1 MLQSALFLLLV
12 TATASAQAAGADG
25 MTPANLLT
33 GAAFALLATLLFA
46 ALLYG
51 LERVWRRVSERLGH
65 DTTAEDDVHS
75 LGSFA
80 LRFAGHLAGLV
91 RWGLWLALIYAWVVF
106 VLECFPF
113 SRPLGE
119 QLGGLVLST
128 LTRIAQGAV
137 NALPDIITLV
147 VILFLTRAVVDVLGQ
162 VFDSVQ
168 SGKLQ
173 LPFLHRE
180 TTGATR
186 RIITILIWGLG
197 IAFAYPYIP
206 GSNSEAFKGLSVL
219 FGIVISLG
227 STGVMTQMMSG
238 LVVVYSRALR
248 KGDFVA
254 VNDVEGM
261 VVEVGTLATKLI
273 NMRNE
278 EITIPN
284 GVLISSPIHN
294 YSKLSSSQG
303 SLLSTKVTIGYD
315 TPWRQVHA
323 MLIAA
328 ARSTEGLRQEPAPV
342 VYQRALSDFYVEYE
356 VFAHINEPLHRI
368 RILSLLHA
376 NIQDQFNEHG
386 VQIMSP
392 HFFDQPAEAVVVP
405 KAKWF
410 AAPADKPDQA

>member
-1 MLQSALFLLLV
+1 MRLPVLLLALV
-12 TATASAQAAGADG
+12 AAASPASAADTAGT
-25 MTPANLLT
+25 TPTSLLI
-33 GAAFALLATLLFA
+33 GVALALLATAVLA
-46 ALLYG
+46 ASLYG
-51 LERVWRRVSERLGH
+51 LEHLWRRMSERLAPTSGEQG
-65 DTTAEDDVHS
+65 AHS
-75 LGSFA
+75 LGALA
-80 LRFAGHLAGLV
+80 LRFLSHLAGLF
-91 RWGLWLALIYAWVVF
+91 RWGLWLILIYAWAVF
-106 VLECFPF
+106 ALECFPF

-119 QLGGLVLST
+119 QLGELVLST
-128 LTRIAQGAV
+128 LTRIAHSTV
-137 NALPDIITLV
+137 NALPDLITLA
-147 VILFLTRAVVDVLGQ
+147 VILFLTRAIVDVMGQ
-162 VFDSVQ
+162 VFESVH

-186 RIITILIWGLG
+186 RIVTVLVWGLG

-254 VNDVEGM
+254 VNGVEGM
-261 VVEVGTLATKLI
+261 VVEVGTLATKLV
-273 NMRNE
+273 NLRNE

-284 GVLISSPIHN
+284 GVLIGSPIHN
-294 YSKLSSSQG
+294 YSKMSATQG
-303 SLLSTKVTIGYD
+303 TLLSTTVTIGYD

-328 ARSTEGLRQEPAPV
+328 ATATEGVRPTPAPV

-356 VFAHINEPLHRI
+356 VFAHIDEPLHRI

-405 KAKWF
+405 KSKWF
-410 AAPADKPDQA
+410 ATPAEKP